1 MIRVTKINN
10 KILLDPIIFII
21 DFFSSLS
28 WINKLC
34 SFILNLFI
42 IINSFMTVEVNIKH
56 IIIKNNFNDHLNFSL
71 DEILAIYINIIISP
85 LLNVINKI
93 IEFQEFLVNRFINKL
108 VEIDWII
115 NVVPRLMGW
124 FINID
129 IILLRINLTWINLIQ
144 LEI

>member
-71 DEILAIYINIIISP
+71 DEILAMYINIIISP